1 MHTNTVR
8 LGFAFVLGFL
18 SISHGQ
24 SAPLVFSSPVAPPGA
39 PPPFVGAEY
48 RYVNVIPGVD
58 AVLSVDGLFNSA
70 TFMDTDQTGI
80 FAGGLLAP
88 KDDLVISL
96 RGWGE
101 DPVNNM
107 PSYGAFTLNFYAAGT
122 TTAVTFATLDL
133 SVYDI
138 DSEPGL
144 AGNANFS
151 NTLWLPDIVP
161 ATLRAPTSL
170 EIVQG
175 VGSFAG
181 FNEISL
187 ISNADGGP
195 PEDPVDPDN
204 TTNTPEEQA
213 PYTVDF
219 GYTNVS
225 SISFYW
231 GISGP
236 LNIGN
241 DDNGRDR
248 SLYLD
253 GAGIL
258 VPVPATVWLF
268 ASALGLLGWIRRK
281 AHTT

>member
-1 MHTNTVR
+1 MNATGTTLWLRLALVLVLLATNP
-8 LGFAFVLGFL
+8 AYA
-18 SISHGQ
+18 
-24 SAPLVFSSPVAPPGA
+24 APLVFSDPIAPPGT
-39 PPPFVGAEY
+39 PPPVVGSEY
-48 RYVNVIPGVD
+48 RYQNVIPGVD
-58 AVLSVDGLFNSA
+58 AVLRVDGLFNSA

-101 DPVNNM
+101 DPINNM
-107 PSYGAFTLNFYAAGT
+107 PSYGAFTLSFYFAGT
-122 TTAVTFATLDL
+122 TNAATFATLDL

-144 AGNANFS
+144 AGNDNFS
-151 NTLWLPDIVP
+151 NTLWLPSTVP
-161 ATLRAPTSL
+161 ASLRSPTSL
-170 EIVQG
+170 EIVAG
-175 VGSFAG
+175 VGNFAG

-195 PEDPVDPDN
+195 PEDPFDPDN

-219 GYTNVS
+219 SYMDTS

-231 GISGP
+231 GITGP

-248 SLYLD
+248 SLFLD
-253 GAGIL
+253 GSGVL
-258 VPVPATVWLF
+258 VPIPAAAWLF
-268 ASALGLLGWIRRK
+268 ASALGLLGWMRRRFV
-281 AHTT
+281 